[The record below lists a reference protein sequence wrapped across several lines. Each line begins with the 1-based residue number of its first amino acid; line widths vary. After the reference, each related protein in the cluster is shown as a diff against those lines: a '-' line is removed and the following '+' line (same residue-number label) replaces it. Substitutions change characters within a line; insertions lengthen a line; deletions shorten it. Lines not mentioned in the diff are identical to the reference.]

1 MVIFKQW
8 WYCSNN
14 GGGPNSHF
22 TTLQMFSQERVF
34 DNVQI
39 STTFRCV
46 VLLASPREHVLLRGI
61 FDKTRLSIHSQ
72 NCLCVCKSSPGREAH
87 IASRSVHGR
96 GGGGVAGGDDAIHGN
111 CDASNAG

>member
-1 MVIFKQW
+1 MYLQIQF
-8 WYCSNN
+8 SNN

-22 TTLQMFSQERVF
+22 T
-34 DNVQI
+34 

-46 VLLASPREHVLLRGI
+46 VLLASPREHVLLRSI
-61 FDKTRLSIHSQ
+61 FDKTRISIHFQ
-72 NCLCVCKSSPGREAH
+72 IYLCVCKTSPCHEAH

-96 GGGGVAGGDDAIHGN
+96 GGGRVAGGDDAIHGN

>member
-1 MVIFKQW
+1 MYWRKRRRR
-8 WYCSNN
+8 
-14 GGGPNSHF
+14 G
-22 TTLQMFSQERVF
+22 VF
-34 DNVQI
+34 DNVQL

-61 FDKTRLSIHSQ
+61 FDKTRISIHSQ
-72 NCLCVCKSSPGREAH
+72 NCLCVSKSSPGREAH

-96 GGGGVAGGDDAIHGN
+96 GGGRVAGGDDAIHGN